1 MTTEAICE
9 LTDVTKSFRG
19 RTVINNLSLSVARGE
34 MVALT
39 GRSGMGKSTVLNM
52 MGLLENYDSGA
63 VELFGTAAPKVKSK
77 PAEKILRYRLGY
89 LFQNYALIDGET
101 ADYNLKIAQKYA
113 STPRGEKAH
122 QRSEALRRTGLQG
135 CAERKVY
142 ELSGGE
148 QQRLALAR
156 LMLKPCEL
164 VLADEP
170 TGSLDAENREHI
182 LDILRGMRNEGKTII
197 IVTHDSQVADACD
210 RVISLERPNGTTI
223 APLPAHDAV

>member
-1 MTTEAICE
+1 MITDPICE

-19 RTVINNLSLSVARGE
+19 RTVIDHLSLSVAPGE
-34 MVALT
+34 MVAVT
-39 GRSGMGKSTVLNM
+39 GKSGRGKSTVLNM
-52 MGLLENYDSGA
+52 MGLLETYDSGTLS
-63 VELFGTAAPKVKSK
+63 LFGAAAPKVKSK
-77 PAEKILRYRLGY
+77 QAEKILRYRLGY

-101 ADYNLKIAQKYA
+101 ADYNLRVAQRYA
-113 STPRGEKAH
+113 STPRS
-122 QRSEALRRTGLQG
+122 QRAQQRADALRRTGLEG
-135 CAERKVY
+135 FGERKVY

-182 LDILRGMRNEGKTII
+182 VKILRSMKDEGKTIV
-197 IVTHDSQVADACD
+197 IVTHDVQVADACD
-210 RVISLERPNGTTI
+210 RVISLERPSDVPTI
-223 APLPAHDAV
+223 PLPAHGAL